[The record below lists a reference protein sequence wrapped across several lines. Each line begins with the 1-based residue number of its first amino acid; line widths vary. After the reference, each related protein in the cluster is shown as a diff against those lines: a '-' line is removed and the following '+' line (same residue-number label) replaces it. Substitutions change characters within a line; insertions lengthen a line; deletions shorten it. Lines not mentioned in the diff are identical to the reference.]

1 MSDNPN
7 PETINY
13 AVSPGLAVR
22 ARKLSWRAGLL
33 LAGGVADNPVAVAV
47 MARPVAEWFADAEDD
62 ADLRTRMD
70 AAAFHLDALLEL
82 ARHGVDPDPDG
93 DPGEAFLHGA
103 AGVHAWLTDVP
114 RYGEVAPARPRPA
127 VTGRQLYVAR
137 CLLLRATE
145 QGTGEP
151 GLLWDTLK
159 AGAREYA
166 GTVSPPVTAAEIDNV
181 LRLIFCG
188 DPYDTG
194 AGAAGVGTG
203 RVPCGAEAD
212 APAAAGAGL
221 DDGDPPARS
230 GALRPSEGFGCAEPG
245 R

>member
-1 MSDNPN
+1 MTEVTDGRQ
-7 PETINY
+7 
-13 AVSPGLAVR
+13 A
-22 ARKLSWRAGLL
+22 
-33 LAGGVADNPVAVAV
+33 PV
-47 MARPVAEWFADAEDD
+47 
-62 ADLRTRMD
+62 L
-70 AAAFHLDALLEL
+70 
-82 ARHGVDPDPDG
+82 
-93 DPGEAFLHGA
+93 
-103 AGVHAWLTDVP
+103 
-114 RYGEVAPARPRPA
+114 
-127 VTGRQLYVAR
+127 TGRQLYVVR

-145 QGTGEP
+145 QGTPEP
-151 GLLWDTLK
+151 GLEWATLR

-166 GTVSPPVTAAEIDNV
+166 GTVSPPVTAAEVDQV

-203 RVPCGAEAD
+203 TPRRGAEAD